1 MLNRRHIRVKVLH
14 ALYAFFQSHND
25 DIIRGEKELFHSI
38 DKSYEMYISMLQ
50 LLVELK
56 ETAWQV
62 IEERKQKRLP
72 TKEDLNPNTKFIEN
86 QLLVMLQENINLSS
100 AANKFKIN
108 WQTRHD
114 LVRRLFLK
122 FSQGNEYLKYMATES
137 RSFKEDK
144 ELLVALIEEYIAP
157 DEDLRDM
164 VEEDSIYFSDD
175 WVVTINAMIRTL
187 DLFNENSVEGQR
199 ILSLY
204 KDPED
209 DAKYAKDLF
218 RKSIMQSE
226 ENDKLIVEKV
236 KNWEI
241 ERLATIDLLLIK
253 MAIAEI
259 TTFQNI
265 PIKVSMNEYIE
276 LSKIYSTPQS
286 KSFVNGLLDKIVAD
300 LKAQGKIVKT
310 GRGLIE

>member
-14 ALYAFFQSHND
+14 ALYAFFQSHNE

-86 QLLVMLQENINLSS
+86 TLLVMLQENRDLHS
-100 AANKFKIN
+100 AANKFKVN
-108 WQTRHD
+108 WQPRQD
-114 LVRRLFLK
+114 LMRRLFLK
-122 FSQGNEYLKYMATES
+122 FSQGDEYLKYMATEG
-137 RSFKEDK
+137 RSFKEDR
-144 ELLVALIEEYIAP
+144 ELLAALIEEYIAP
-157 DEDLRDM
+157 DEDLRDI

-175 WVVTINAMIRTL
+175 WVVTINAMVRTL
-187 DLFNENSVEGQR
+187 DLFNEGSTEGQR

-218 RKSIMQSE
+218 RKTIVQSE

-259 TTFQNI
+259 TSFQNI

-286 KSFVNGLLDKIVAD
+286 KSFVNGLLDKIIAD
-300 LKAQGKIVKT
+300 LKSQGKIVKT